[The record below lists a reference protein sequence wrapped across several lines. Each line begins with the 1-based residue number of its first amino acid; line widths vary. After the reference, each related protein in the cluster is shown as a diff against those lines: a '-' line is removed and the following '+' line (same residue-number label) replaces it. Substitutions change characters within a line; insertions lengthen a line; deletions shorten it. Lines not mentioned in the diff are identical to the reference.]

1 MGFLR
6 EIPSVGLCYGFDRR
20 NRIVAAPRLVTLIP
34 QMALRD
40 AQILLD

>member
-20 NRIVAAPRLVTLIP
+20 NRIIHYNSHLA
-34 QMALRD
+34 
-40 AQILLD
+40 